1 VKAVVALWRECGL
14 VVPSNDPEADILH
27 KIRFQPDL
35 FLVGHGA
42 DGRLQATVMAGYE
55 GHRGWINYLAVAPP
69 HRRRGLG
76 RRMLAAAEERL
87 RQLGCPKIN
96 LQVRRTNTA
105 VIDFY
110 RRGRIQ
116 GGRCRQPGQA
126 AGLIRFIVPRTNR
139 MAPANIGG
147 RFALQPENEGHAH
160 HRAQGGAGHD
170 THLGGIEKFAL
181 ERQTANK
188 QRHGKAN
195 TAENTAGG
203 QSRPGDP
210 LRADAPASIGLPAS

>member
-1 VKAVVALWRECGL
+1 MPITIRPYRETDRETVIALWRECGL

-69 HRRRGLG
+69 HRRQGLG

-110 RRGRIQ
+110 RRVGFREDD
-116 GGRCRQPGQA
+116 
-126 AGLIRFIVPRTNR
+126 VVS
-139 MAPANIGG
+139 
-147 RFALQPENEGHAH
+147 
-160 HRAQGGAGHD
+160 
-170 THLGGIEKFAL
+170 LGKRL
-181 ERQTANK
+181 
-188 QRHGKAN
+188 
-195 TAENTAGG
+195 
-203 QSRPGDP
+203 D
-210 LRADAPASIGLPAS
+210 